1 MSSGTAATHAYGW
14 SAMRW
19 GLPVALPVPAL
30 GPVQAPERLQRRWEH
45 RSCQVSCTNQMNYC
59 SDDDLNVCV
68 PAGIE
73 LATRTVLGL
82 ELEKLSNLAAG
93 WVRERL

>member
-1 MSSGTAATHAYGW
+1 
-14 SAMRW
+14 
-19 GLPVALPVPAL
+19 
-30 GPVQAPERLQRRWEH
+30 
-45 RSCQVSCTNQMNYC
+45 MNYC

-82 ELEKLSNLAAG
+82 ELEKLSDLAAK